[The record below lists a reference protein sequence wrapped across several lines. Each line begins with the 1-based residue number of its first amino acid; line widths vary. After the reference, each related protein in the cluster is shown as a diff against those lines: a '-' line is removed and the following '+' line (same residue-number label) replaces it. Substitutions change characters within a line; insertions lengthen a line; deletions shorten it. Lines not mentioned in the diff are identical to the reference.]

1 MMTRIRMRI
10 ASILRRIANQLDPYD
25 PESLLFAAPKYAPR
39 PLRGGGPVQD
49 DPPPPPPAG
58 AN

>member
-1 MMTRIRMRI
+1 MIT
-10 ASILRRIANQLDPYD
+10 LRLRIANLLRRLANRLDPYD
-25 PESLLFAAPKYAPR
+25 PASLLFTSPKYAPR

>member
-1 MMTRIRMRI
+1 MMTSVRIGF
-10 ASILRRIANQLDPYD
+10 ANLLRRIANRLDPYD
-25 PESLLFAAPKYAPR
+25 PESLLFAAPKYASR
-39 PLRGGGPVQD
+39 PLRGGGPVHA

>member
-25 PESLLFAAPKYAPR
+25 PESLLFTAHKYALR